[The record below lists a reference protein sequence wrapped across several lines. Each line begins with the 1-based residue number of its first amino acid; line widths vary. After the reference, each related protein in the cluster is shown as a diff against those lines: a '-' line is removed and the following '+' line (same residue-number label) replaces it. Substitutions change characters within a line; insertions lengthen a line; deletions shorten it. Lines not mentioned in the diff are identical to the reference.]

1 MGIGHTAPATIAEPG
16 GQRIGSLFR
25 QGYLPPWLSG
35 YALIGLV
42 VSGIV
47 PVLLPLSVDPKGA
60 IAVSLVV
67 AGFYLGML
75 IAPAFGA
82 LADSTDSHRT
92 LFLASFPIA
101 AAGALGFAFSH
112 QTWLMFLCIFVV
124 AAAAGAA
131 QTVASMFIVEGRPAT
146 EWPDRLGW
154 MRLAFGTGQVI
165 GLAVSAYFAHSL
177 ESGWIVVAVLLALG
191 MIGGAIHLPRIAP
204 KTRAVES
211 GSRSTTVPASL
222 RHTLLSRF
230 GLFLGCWFFAMLG
243 LMTFYNVVPMVLK
256 DSFGT
261 DARTSS
267 LVFLVGSA
275 IGAIL
280 YPVSGRLSRRLGSA
294 RVLAVGLAVT
304 LAFGLLLARVLRR
317 APVSGV

>member
-1 MGIGHTAPATIAEPG
+1 M
-16 GQRIGSLFR
+16 
-25 QGYLPPWLSG
+25 
-35 YALIGLV
+35 
-42 VSGIV
+42 
-47 PVLLPLSVDPKGA
+47 
-60 IAVSLVV
+60 
-67 AGFYLGML
+67 
-75 IAPAFGA
+75 
-82 LADSTDSHRT
+82 
-92 LFLASFPIA
+92 
-101 AAGALGFAFSH
+101 
-112 QTWLMFLCIFVV
+112 
-124 AAAAGAA
+124 
-131 QTVASMFIVEGRPAT
+131 
-146 EWPDRLGW
+146 
-154 MRLAFGTGQVI
+154 
-165 GLAVSAYFAHSL
+165 
-177 ESGWIVVAVLLALG
+177 AVLLALG
-191 MIGGAIHLPRIAP
+191 MIGGAINLPRIAP

-243 LMTFYNVVPMVLK
+243 LMTFYNVVPLLLK

-304 LAFGLLLARVLRR
+304 LLAFLVLSLATFDHGTLGGLLGSGCLIVIAAVYPFSTSAPPSSRRRSHRAAKARRWACSTAGWPPAR
-317 APVSGV
+317 SSAPWSRPCWPVRPATARWHGSRSAL